1 MRHYLE
7 DQIITDSKAYWANHF
22 SSVLE
27 CMHFHKQLQ
36 FSPSTLPA
44 YPTWSLSDLRGN
56 MPENFFLVLNG
67 YIRNWG
73 FQYFIAQYLNQKCG
87 SNVVK
92 KLMDQLQVH
101 YPRYFPEDLNRVW
114 FYVSGSDSIM
124 SNYLDGNYDE
134 IYPETINGITAEMD
148 KLKRNSDLC
157 MVVSTLLE
165 DKRVGVF
172 GEVEG
177 NNGYKLETR
186 SFWSGKPLHCVFGFG
201 VIAGESK
208 SHFVEVYKGFDA
220 PKVNV
225 FFESSH
231 HVIRDFL
238 GGISC
243 IENLLRTG
251 PRANPLINNK
261 DDELDFFVSHL
272 MSNWNTPII
281 EILSFLRK
289 FIDYRDYVGRN
300 IDILPYV
307 PSIQAG

>member
-1 MRHYLE
+1 M
-7 DQIITDSKAYWANHF
+7 N
-22 SSVLE
+22 
-27 CMHFHKQLQ
+27 QLQ
-36 FSPSTLPA
+36 
-44 YPTWSLSDLRGN
+44 
-56 MPENFFLVLNG
+56 E
-67 YIRNWG
+67 
-73 FQYFIAQYLNQKCG
+73 
-87 SNVVK
+87 
-92 KLMDQLQVH
+92 H

-114 FYVSGSDSIM
+114 FFVSGGDSAM

-134 IYPETINGITAEMD
+134 IYPKKINGFTAEID

-157 MVVSTLLE
+157 MIISTLPG

-186 SFWSGKPLHCVFGFG
+186 NFWSEKPLHCVFGFG
-201 VIAGESK
+201 VISGENK

-238 GGISC
+238 ASISC

-251 PRANPLINNK
+251 PRINPLINNK

-272 MSNWNTPII
+272 MRNWNTPIL
-281 EILSFLRK
+281 EILSFLHK
-289 FIDYRDYVGRN
+289 FIDYRDYVGKN
-300 IDILPYV
+300 INKLPYV